1 MVGVKASGVIVKQKN
16 FGEGDRI
23 VSVLTDTHGEVDFI
37 AKGSR
42 KTSSRKGRSIDLLN
56 NIGFE
61 LSRSKG
67 LPILVDVS
75 LINSYSNLK
84 GDLAK
89 LSLIYYLLELINTIS
104 FDVKESIRVYK
115 SFVSLLN
122 KFETETNLTIL
133 VLLLKAYELYL
144 HRVLGFGVNIDQFFV
159 DVSLSSNEK
168 ELLRVISNNDFSNLN
183 KLEYNLQEIK
193 KISDLIQDY
202 SEEVFEKKFKK
213 VNLMI

>member
-1 MVGVKASGVIVKQKN
+1 MVGVKASGVIVEQKN

-23 VSVLTDTHGEVDFI
+23 VSVLTDTKGQVDFI

-67 LPILVDVS
+67 LAILVDVS

-84 GDLAK
+84 GNLAK

-104 FDVKESIRVYK
+104 LDVKESTRVYK